1 MLFIQTFLNLLYNKF
16 MQFYIN
22 LLFTVV
28 IVIYACHWSVPCDSK
43 CEQYVLQF
51 EEIFARMCNL
61 YII

>member
-1 MLFIQTFLNLLYNKF
+1 